1 MALCSHSGIASA
13 DLAAAAAVAVNSG
26 GTSACTVRGDL
37 GSNTEALLPTG

>member
-1 MALCSHSGIASA
+1 MALCPHSGTASA
-13 DLAAAAAVAVNSG
+13 DLAAAAAVNSE